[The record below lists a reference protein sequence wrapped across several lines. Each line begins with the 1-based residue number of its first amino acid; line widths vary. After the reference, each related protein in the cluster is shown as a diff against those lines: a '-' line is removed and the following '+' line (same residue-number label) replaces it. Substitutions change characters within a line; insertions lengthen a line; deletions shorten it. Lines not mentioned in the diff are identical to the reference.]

1 MKFGPV
7 PVAESLG
14 GIIAHAVRRDGL
26 MLKKG
31 TLVGAREHRQLL
43 DAGITSV
50 MIARLEPGDIG
61 EDEAASRLALALA
74 GAHVKVE
81 APFTGRA
88 NLFADTAGLLIF
100 ESATIDAINAP
111 DERITVA
118 TLGALKAVVEGEMVG
133 TVKIIPFALE
143 APALESALTRCGSG
157 LRIAPFRAHRVAVI
171 STVLP
176 SLKPATIEKTLR
188 VTEDRLTPLGS
199 SVVAQ
204 AQVAHETE
212 ALTRA
217 ILDLEHSADL
227 LIIFGASAISD
238 RLDVIPSALVAA
250 GGSVTQLGMPVDP
263 GNLLLLGRTSAGTP
277 VIGAPGCARS
287 PRENGFDFVLQRLL
301 AGVEVS
307 AASIRAM
314 GAGGLMMEI
323 ISRPQPR
330 GGGGSGE

>member
-7 PVAESLG
+7 PVEECLG

-31 TLVGAREHRQLL
+31 TLVGPREHRQLIE
-43 DAGITSV
+43 AGVGSV

-61 EDEAASRLALALA
+61 EDEAASQLARALA
-74 GAHVKVE
+74 GDHIQVE
-81 APFTGRA
+81 PPFTGRA
-88 NLFADTAGLLIF
+88 NLFADSAGLLIF
-100 ESATIDAINAP
+100 DGATIDAINAP

-118 TLGALKAVVEGEMVG
+118 TLSPLKAVVEGEMVG
-133 TVKIIPFALE
+133 TVKIIPFAVE
-143 APALESALTRCGSG
+143 AAALQSALSRRGTG
-157 LRIAPFRAHRVAVI
+157 LRIAPFIPQRVAVI
-171 STVLP
+171 STLLP
-176 SLKPATIEKTLR
+176 SLKPTTIEKTLR

-199 SVVAQ
+199 SIVAQ
-204 AQVAHETE
+204 AQVAHETD

-217 ILDLEHSADL
+217 ILDLEQSTDL

-238 RLDVIPSALVAA
+238 RLDVIPAAIIAA

-263 GNLLLLGRTSAGTP
+263 GNLLLLGRTGAGGA

-287 PRENGFDFVLQRLL
+287 SRENGFDFVLQRLL
-301 AGVEVS
+301 AGLEVS

-330 GGGGSGE
+330 GGGGPNE